1 MNAAHFSRLRETA
14 APVGHTSRVSRAVPA
29 QPPADLP
36 VWLLDV
42 DGVVNARRPAFDAP
56 FAQGHAFVDG
66 VTYRLQWAPALTR
79 YIKSVHKR
87 RAAEVRWATTWVDHV
102 HQVER
107 LLRLPAFHTAFRG
120 LGNSPAVAAPERKLA
135 AALQVVEVERRPLIW
150 TDDDAIPTGGP
161 ELERLLEADVP
172 VLLLAPDPYEGL
184 RPEDLTRID
193 TFLAELVKGAAAL

>member
-1 MNAAHFSRLRETA
+1 MT
-14 APVGHTSRVSRAVPA
+14 PAVPA
-29 QPPADLP
+29 QQPASTP

-42 DGVVNARRPAFDAP
+42 DGVVNARRPAWDAP

-120 LGNSPAVAAPERKLA
+120 LGTSPAVAAPERKLA
-135 AALQVVEVERRPLIW
+135 AALHVVEVERRPLIW
-150 TDDDAIPTGGP
+150 TDDDAIPVAGAD
-161 ELERLLEADVP
+161 LDRLRDAGVP
-172 VLLLAPDPYEGL
+172 VLLLSPDSFEGL
-184 RPEDLTRID
+184 RPEDLQRID
-193 TFLAELVKGAAAL
+193 AFLADVVKGAAAL

>member
-1 MNAAHFSRLRETA
+1 M
-14 APVGHTSRVSRAVPA
+14 
-29 QPPADLP
+29 P

-42 DGVVNARRPAFDAP
+42 DGVVNARRPAWDQP

-87 RAAEVRWATTWVDHV
+87 RLAEVRWATTWVDHV

-120 LGNSPAVAAPERKLA
+120 LGTSPAVAAPDRKLA
-135 AALQVVEVERRPLIW
+135 AALHVVEVERRPLIW
-150 TDDDAIPTGGP
+150 TDDDAIPIAG
-161 ELERLLEADVP
+161 EALERLQDAGMP
-172 VLLLAPDPYEGL
+172 LLLVAPDPFEGL
-184 RPEDLTRID
+184 RPEDLERID
-193 TFLAELVKGAAAL
+193 AFLASLADPEAAAL

>member
-1 MNAAHFSRLRETA
+1 
-14 APVGHTSRVSRAVPA
+14 VSHAVPA

-87 RAAEVRWATTWVDHV
+87 RAAEVRWATTWVDHIL
-102 HQVER
+102 QVER
-107 LLRLPAFHTAFRG
+107 LLRLPSLETAFRVREVQG
-120 LGNSPAVAAPERKLA
+120 TDGDVDPAELKLR
-135 AALQVVEVERRPLIW
+135 AALHVVEVERRPLIW
-150 TDDDAIPTGGP
+150 TDDDAIPTSGP
-161 ELERLLEADVP
+161 DLGRLQDADVP

-193 TFLAELVKGAAAL
+193 EFLAALVKGAAAL

>member
-1 MNAAHFSRLRETA
+1 MTA
-14 APVGHTSRVSRAVPA
+14 VVPA
-29 QPPADLP
+29 EIPANLP

-42 DGVVNARRPAFDAP
+42 DGVVNARRPARDQP
-56 FAQGHAFVDG
+56 YAQGHAFVDG

-107 LLRLPAFHTAFRG
+107 LLRLPAFQTAFRG
-120 LGNSPAVAAPERKLA
+120 LGTSPAVAAPERKLA
-135 AALQVVEVERRPLIW
+135 AALHVVEVERRPLIW
-150 TDDDAIPTGGP
+150 TDDDAIPVMGTQRRR
-161 ELERLLEADVP
+161 LEEAGVP

-184 RPEDLTRID
+184 TPEHLERID
-193 TFLAELVKGAAAL
+193 AFLAGVLDHAVS

>member
-1 MNAAHFSRLRETA
+1 M
-14 APVGHTSRVSRAVPA
+14 PA
-29 QPPADLP
+29 NVP

-42 DGVVNARRPAFDAP
+42 DGVVNARRPAWDQP

-87 RAAEVRWATTWVDHV
+87 RAVEVRWATTWVDHV

-120 LGNSPAVAAPERKLA
+120 LGASPAVAAPERKLA
-135 AALQVVEVERRPLIW
+135 AALYVVEVERRPLIW
-150 TDDDAIPTGGP
+150 TDDDAIPIAGEP
-161 ELERLLEADVP
+161 RRRLEDAGVP
-172 VLLLAPDPYEGL
+172 MLLLAPDPFEGL
-184 RPEDLTRID
+184 SPEDLDRID
-193 TFLAELVKGAAAL
+193 AFLASLVDGKAAAL

>member
-1 MNAAHFSRLRETA
+1 MTH
-14 APVGHTSRVSRAVPA
+14 AVPA
-29 QPPADLP
+29 QQPANLP

-87 RAAEVRWATTWVDHV
+87 RQAEVRWATTWVDHI

-107 LLRLPAFHTAFRG
+107 LLRLPAFRTAFRG
-120 LGNSPAVAAPERKLA
+120 LGTSPAVAAPERKLA
-135 AALQVVEVERRPLIW
+135 AALHVVEVERRPLIW
-150 TDDDAIPTGGP
+150 TDDDAIPVAGT
-161 ELERLLEADVP
+161 ELDRLQDAEVP
-172 VLLLAPDPYEGL
+172 VLLIAPDSFEGL
-184 RPEDLTRID
+184 RPEDLRRID
-193 TFLAELVKGAAAL
+193 AFLADVVSAAAL